1 MFSALIN
8 FLLNLAG
15 SIVQIVL
22 IPYNMIFTNLLP
34 DLTQQINQVVNG
46 ISQLF
51 IGIGWALGLLPPG
64 ILPVLVFIITIEICK
79 HTIWANAHAITKVW
93 LVLQKIKFW

>member
-22 IPYNMIFTNLLP
+22 IPYNLIFTNVLP

>member
-22 IPYNMIFTNLLP
+22 IPYNLIFTNVLP
-34 DLTQQINQVVNG
+34 DLTQQINQVTNG

-64 ILPVLVFIITIEICK
+64 ILPVLIFIITIEICK

>member
-22 IPYNMIFTNLLP
+22 IPYNLIFTNVLP

-64 ILPVLVFIITIEICK
+64 ILPVLLFIITIEICK

>member
-22 IPYNMIFTNLLP
+22 IPYNLIFTNVLP

-46 ISQLF
+46 IPQLF

-64 ILPVLVFIITIEICK
+64 ILPVLLFIITIEICK